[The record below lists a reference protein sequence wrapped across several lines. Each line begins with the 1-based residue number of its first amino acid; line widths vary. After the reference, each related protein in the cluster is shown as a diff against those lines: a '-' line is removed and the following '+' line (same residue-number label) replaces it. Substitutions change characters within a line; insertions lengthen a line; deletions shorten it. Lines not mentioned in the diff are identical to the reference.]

1 MPTRSATG
9 GEQAGDDLLRYLAGH
24 SYTAQ
29 NLARKLC
36 VRLVSDNPS
45 GALVTAVANA
55 YLDGKTQ
62 ILPMVSTILRSTEF
76 WESRGQEGPP
86 PGREPARHHPDP
98 RRQRRRTGRTAMSTL
113 HWMTSAIGNVP
124 LDWPAPNGY
133 PDVAASWRSAGTLL
147 NTWNYHLGFAGGW
160 WGTFPAVDPN
170 VLYGG
175 TPANSGDAIDR
186 LTRRLTG
193 QAWTAT
199 HRAALQ
205 KFLNEPAST
214 TMARSVLRWMAV
226 PLIGIILDAPHHALR

>member
-1 MPTRSATG
+1 M
-9 GEQAGDDLLRYLAGH
+9 
-24 SYTAQ
+24 
-29 NLARKLC
+29 
-36 VRLVSDNPS
+36 SDNPS
-45 GALVTAVANA
+45 SALVTAVAKA
-55 YLDGKTQ
+55 YLDNKTQ

-76 WESRGQEGPP
+76 WESRGKKV
-86 PGREPARHHPDP
+86 RRPAENLLATIRILGVNPSDWSN
-98 RRQRRRTGRTAMSTL
+98 GMSTL
-113 HWMTSAIGNVP
+113 HWMTSAMGNVP

-193 QAWTAT
+193 RPGRPRTAPPCRSSST
-199 HRAALQ
+199 NRPPRPWRAPCCAGW
-205 KFLNEPAST
+205 PC
-214 TMARSVLRWMAV
+214 R
-226 PLIGIILDAPHHALR
+226 